1 MYPDE
6 ETRTSLKM
14 SKFTEQTSSEDLN
27 IKEKIPTMPLSRKRR
42 SPDSSTDP
50 WGCPQCGMGN
60 ENETRLLEHLLHEHN
75 IRVVPPQ
82 SPTKTR
88 CPVCRQ
94 HVADL
99 SQHFALE
106 HQEHH
111 QERFHQDSNNQQGLP
126 SGASVTRIIPIVLPS
141 QPASH
146 AQTLMAEDSEAHL
159 LESVQD
165 NRQPSQPR
173 QQIQDQQQQIRQQQQ
188 QFNDSD
194 KIQQQFSDSYKSNG
208 ESTRSSTP
216 SSQDNE
222 YPVNLTMRREF
233 QHPNVDQDFITE
245 NSSDS
250 GSLYNIHDNIGRNQ
264 ETVNGRK
271 RRKQTHVAADSK
283 DDRYWARRLKNN
295 EAAKKSRDMRIRR
308 EKVIFEENVRLENMV
323 KDLRADND
331 SYSTENKELHLKLGI
346 ILDENARLK
355 SMLQEMN

>member
-6 ETRTSLKM
+6 VTKTSLKM
-14 SKFTEQTSSEDLN
+14 SKFTERTIPEDLI
-27 IKEKIPTMPLSRKRR
+27 IKEEIPVSRRS

-50 WGCPQCGMGN
+50 WGCPQCGQGN
-60 ENETRLLEHLLHEHN
+60 ENETRLLEHLLHEHQ

-99 SQHFALE
+99 SHHFALE
-106 HQEHH
+106 HSEQ
-111 QERFHQDSNNQQGLP
+111 QGKNQDPNQQGLP

-141 QPASH
+141 QPAPH
-146 AQTLMAEDSEAHL
+146 AQTLLAEDSEAHL
-159 LESVQD
+159 LESVV
-165 NRQPSQPR
+165 SQPG
-173 QQIQDQQQQIRQQQQ
+173 QQMR
-188 QFNDSD
+188 NCSD
-194 KIQQQFSDSYKSNG
+194 NYKSNG

-216 SSQDNE
+216 NSLNNDN
-222 YPVNLTMRREF
+222 PVNLSMRREF
-233 QHPNVDQDFITE
+233 QHPNADQDLAMET

-250 GSLYNIHDNIGRNQ
+250 GSLYNIGGTQ
-264 ETVNGRK
+264 ESALGRK
-271 RRKQTHVAADSK
+271 RRKQTHVPDTNK

-308 EKVIFEENVRLENMV
+308 EKVIFEENMRLENMV
-323 KDLRADND
+323 KELRADND
-331 SYSTENKELHLKLGI
+331 SYITENKELHLKLGI

-355 SMLQEMN
+355 SMLQERN